1 MAGLCLLNV
10 RELKLL
16 EIFFFPRSEIL
27 PLHRC
32 QPGKLA
38 VDPGRIR
45 VLHVPDVWHILQKSR
60 TCEMRNRNCCYL
72 TCCHSWESELF
83 NRDHSNDPSPCN
95 ASQQDTLLLVTAHP
109 SLRQLLSISTS
120 SALQTPGPQSYLP
133 TTHNRSCSKIRDF
146 VCRFVAQLQYTL
158 RGHFRLEV
166 NRIAIRPPGLH
177 IPYASPPLP
186 HQHLF
191 IILRSS

>member
-1 MAGLCLLNV
+1 MALFCTIQY
-10 RELKLL
+10 R
-16 EIFFFPRSEIL
+16 R
-27 PLHRC
+27 
-32 QPGKLA
+32 
-38 VDPGRIR
+38 
-45 VLHVPDVWHILQKSR
+45 
-60 TCEMRNRNCCYL
+60 CEMRNRNCCYL
-72 TCCHSWESELF
+72 TGCHSWESELF

-133 TTHNRSCSKIRDF
+133 TTHNRSCSEIRDF

-166 NRIAIRPPGLH
+166 NRIAVRPPGLH
-177 IPYASPPLP
+177 ILRLSPSPSPTPLCYLTKLMIAQFRSFNVIFP
-186 HQHLF
+186 LSPF
-191 IILRSS
+191 ILRPGLERPHKLLK

>member
-1 MAGLCLLNV
+1 MAH
-10 RELKLL
+10 
-16 EIFFFPRSEIL
+16 F
-27 PLHRC
+27 
-32 QPGKLA
+32 A
-38 VDPGRIR
+38 
-45 VLHVPDVWHILQKSR
+45 SR

-133 TTHNRSCSKIRDF
+133 TPHNRSCSKIRDF
-146 VCRFVAQLQYTL
+146 VCRFVAQLQYTV

-166 NRIAIRPPGLH
+166 NRIAVRPPGLH
-177 IPYASPPLP
+177 IPYASAPLP
-186 HQHLF
+186 HNTSLLSYEAHDCA
-191 IILRSS
+191 ISILQRHIPSFSLHIATWT